1 MLRRPRGSVTA
12 RHCLV
17 SRIFTFAGA
26 LQVLR
31 LTTPL
36 VDHLTKKYIQP
47 LIKTVRQ
54 YNQRGAFLPSSS
66 QLLCAP
72 ALSLVLQLPSFSA
85 RAEGTKRDFF
95 CFAHFIFP
103 SQSSITAMDE
113 EDGQDYPEFL
123 LPLWSHE
130 TLLVLLPCSL
140 SLQPRPN
147 LTTRIM
153 RLAAT
158 ISRNLYFSNLGLL
171 GIHLLLFFRVRHVC
185 LRVITMIT
193 LITCN
198 EVEFYF

>member
-1 MLRRPRGSVTA
+1 MGEFFGGRRLVLRRPRGSVTA

-72 ALSLVLQLPSFSA
+72 ALSSVLQLPSFAA
-85 RAEGTKRDFF
+85 RAVGTKRDFF
-95 CFAHFIFP
+95 ALHTSYSHP
-103 SQSSITAMDE
+103 NHQSQLWMKRMARITLSFF
-113 EDGQDYPEFL
+113 FL
-123 LPLWSHE
+123 SGVMKP
-130 TLLVLLPCSL
+130 
-140 SLQPRPN
+140 
-147 LTTRIM
+147 
-153 RLAAT
+153 
-158 ISRNLYFSNLGLL
+158 F
-171 GIHLLLFFRVRHVC
+171 LFF
-185 LRVITMIT
+185 
-193 LITCN
+193 
-198 EVEFYF
+198 FPAA